1 MDDEK
6 LETLDKWEYFVLQ
19 LNYENKPVEPN
30 ISPEIASQ
38 KLQGSLSADFIKEQF
53 PDQYQEDQKP
63 VVHPI
68 KQLQDILN
76 NVGEQGW
83 ELIEVTSLGQLCIY
97 IFKKKKKLA

>member
-1 MDDEK
+1 MHEAK
-6 LETLDKWEYFVLQ
+6 EETLDKWEYFVLQ
-19 LNYENKPVEPN
+19 LNYENKPVETN
-30 ISPEIASQ
+30 ISPETASQ

-53 PDQYQEDQKP
+53 PDQYKEEQKP

-76 NVGEQGW
+76 TVGEKGW
-83 ELIEVTSLGQLCIY
+83 ELVEVTNLGQLCVY